1 MGVVLRR
8 RKPFL
13 QASYEKRFE
22 YARNKAPRHVKDGAM
37 ARAATTADVFNAVAD
52 PRRREIIDLLSGG
65 REWAVN
71 DVVAKMKI
79 PQPAVSKH
87 LLVLRKVGLVTMT
100 KQGRE
105 RLYRLEAVK
114 LKPIIDWVKT
124 HEQHWSRELE
134 SIRIGG
140 DKARTGRQNLCE
152 SVASQFLSRC
162 DGVHVLSSTII
173 KALTALVQGM
183 E

>member
-1 MGVVLRR
+1 M
-8 RKPFL
+8 P
-13 QASYEKRFE
+13 
-22 YARNKAPRHVKDGAM
+22 
-37 ARAATTADVFNAVAD
+37 RAATTADVFNAVAE

-65 REWAVN
+65 QRWSVN
-71 DVVAKMKI
+71 DIVAKMKI

-87 LLVLRKVGLVTMT
+87 LLVLRKVGLVTVM
-100 KQGRE
+100 KHARE
-105 RLYRLEAVK
+105 RLYRLQAVK

-134 SIRIGG
+134 SIRIGS

-162 DGVHVLSSTII
+162 NGVHVLNSTII
-173 KALTALVQGM
+173 KALTALIQGT